1 MSSQFYSELSRADG
15 QVRAELRRRRDR
27 FLAYRE
33 RCPDEGCVEQA
44 YLDRM
49 DEIADIVS
57 GSSLLPS
64 SLAKGDRAAI
74 VQSAAE

>member
-1 MSSQFYSELSRADG
+1 MVCNGERVASLDRQMSSQFYSELSPADG
-15 QVRAELRRRRDR
+15 QVRAELRRRRDK

-49 DEIADIVS
+49 D
-57 GSSLLPS
+57 
-64 SLAKGDRAAI
+64 AAL
-74 VQSAAE
+74 SAP